1 MTVWKKLEN
10 EECYAVA
17 VYNYTSSTPAHL
29 QLEVGELVHLRRE
42 TRDWYWGTS
51 LRRDNSGAFP
61 KSYVVIRDCTVDRCG
76 DTVVASAGGGGVVH
90 DIAVTLREWLKDWKK
105 LYITNDE
112 RFKFME
118 VSMRALLELRAQAA
132 SSALPQDQLRK
143 VSRTAIFTIDKG
155 NRTLGMELAVR
166 TPSGQLV
173 DPLGIST
180 YKLNALHDEANA
192 RLDKNMENASGGG
205 GVGSGSGSGAVGGA
219 RTHSL
224 AVRVHNFVCRVG
236 GGAELLLAL
245 HDAAGAQLTEPLL
258 LRCPAHHLAPA
269 HLLFTDL
276 GSDIKKEK
284 VFLVCNVVRIG
295 TMEPQNVD
303 HRRSSVAAQMPV
315 GGGNG
320 GGSGGGGGAGRMRRP
335 FGVAAAEIT
344 RWLAADCPDKELQ
357 VPFYPCEKENMETLL
372 KKIISNRELK
382 DTKNPLGLWV
392 SLQLLEGDI
401 KQVSAML
408 EHMAGGGAARKLGLP
423 EVVLPGDARNE
434 LYVTLCAG
442 AYSRG
447 GGKSSE
453 RNIELTARLVDRR
466 GRLLPGVISIS
477 ANTPLVDEYT
487 SLVYYHEDRPRW
499 QEIFKVCLDIET
511 FKEAHIVFL
520 CRHRSSNEAKDRA
533 EKYFALSY
541 LRLMQR
547 EGTTTPDMQHNLCVY
562 KIDNKRSG
570 SDVETE
576 AAAVCLGLPS
586 RRDELPAGAEKGLTR
601 GPLSLVYRDSLTVA
615 TKLCSTKLT
624 QREEI
629 LGVLKWN
636 THYAAGTLRTAL
648 ERLLLVPNEE
658 LVKFLQDIL
667 DALFNILTQVEEDQ
681 EGYTEQS
688 YGVLVFECLLRV
700 ISLVADHKF
709 QHFQPVL
716 HVYIDESFCDALA
729 YEKLISVM
737 SWVVRAADCGEA
749 ALKRLLL
756 CMKCLENLMRLVVRS
771 TQLRAALAHPPHTP
785 RAPHATCPQLEEF
798 LEALVWLMRCGDH
811 ALTCQG
817 SALKYLP
824 HAIPHAIKIFPEV
837 ELSAYCVLA
846 LDALPLGRLS
856 KQRLLALLELARGPL
871 AREPAA
877 RARLLPHLAATLRAL
892 LRASA
897 ECEREAA
904 LRSRSAGKA
913 ARLLGADAARLRDH
927 SRHAHL
933 VELCVETMGEV
944 VSLLARDD
952 VGPVEADRGDFARRL
967 LPTVLKTTTTML
979 RDRAKAKDGSG
990 VVDDPLVRRIVCVLL
1005 DMVRQMSEE
1014 QYSLLVKAL
1023 EHENAG
1029 GSGSLI
1035 SDALALILEL
1045 LQRPVFRPH
1054 WADMLHLQH
1063 YVMLHALRLVSSTL
1077 CERAQACSRS
1087 GLQAWAREWFA
1098 ASAALCMAPA
1108 LQLQALPPARRRR
1121 LAASYGDLRRAAAAA
1136 MARLWYALGEHK
1148 YPMIPFVV
1156 GEFLEVSFLPDDEVR
1171 DITIPLFYDMM
1182 VVEYQHNV
1190 ANGESS
1196 DAPLRVLEN
1205 ELIDKLDVLAAR
1217 GLGDGGWRARFVSAC
1232 GRLLGAGGAGG
1243 AGDAGPALVAAA
1255 ARQLDALLQYRA
1267 AAQRVHLAVRVL
1279 RFYEHIERPHMYI
1292 RYVHKLA
1299 QMHRDAQHWT
1309 EAGLALRLHAKLLE
1323 WSDCPLPPR
1332 LRHPTEDCA
1341 EHVTHR
1347 DLKEAL
1353 YLEIARLL
1361 NRGRQWELAV
1371 EVVKELV
1378 CVYEQEALGYAALR
1392 ELHAQLAAL
1401 YEAMLRTARSHPAH
1415 FRVLYHG
1422 TGFPDH
1428 LRVPHGFVY
1437 RGNEYEQLQEFKERL
1452 LDEWPD
1458 AEVLPRLDPPG
1469 EDITLSDGQ
1478 YLQINA
1484 VEPVMDD
1491 KLKRLSGKP
1500 VADQILQYHKHNNVD
1515 KFVFS
1520 RPFHKPDESLAGSN
1534 DDVSSQNEFATR
1546 WLERTELEIS
1556 EKLPGILRWFPV
1568 VSARTYW
1575 VSPLQAAVEALREA
1589 NRALKALVLQAR
1601 AADAPL
1607 HQLTMR
1613 LSGILDPAVQGGIVN
1628 YERAF
1633 LTAAY
1638 ESRHPEHAELLA
1650 QLRDLIA
1657 DQVPLLKLG
1666 LEVHK
1671 SRISPELQAL
1681 HDHMESCFH
1690 RVQNHVHQRYGR
1702 KNCDFDTELV
1712 ERRRTLRDSIQTEP
1726 GNLSSNRIS
1735 DISTG
1740 NDTASKS
1747 KFFSFNSAINPLT
1760 RNSSGG
1766 VVSYFGTLQNS
1777 PRRRDKR
1784 RAKKEAASEATTQER
1799 SGSQWYA
1806 PSSAVNGS
1814 AALPASPS
1822 SASLPPALPAAPPAG
1837 PPPDTAASPLRELR
1851 QELVTERPLRAE
1863 AERERRLSQRAS
1875 LLNSSAPP
1883 SNRDSLGTT
1892 DSNQDDEEPPPLPQK
1907 QSQRYSEVDSDN
1919 NNNPDLNSNTTPARN
1934 NYDTV
1939 WSPRG
1944 SFLYNSIA
1952 NRRNTC
1958 GEKPPTPPPKKK
1970 NAQSNS

>member
-17 VYNYTSSTPAHL
+17 VYNYTSSSPAHL

-61 KSYVVIRDCTVDRCG
+61 KSYVVVRDCTVDRCG

-173 DPLGIST
+173 DPLSTST

-192 RLDKNMENASGGG
+192 RLDKNMENATGAGGVGSGGG
-205 GVGSGSGSGAVGGA
+205 GVVPGV

-295 TMEPQNVD
+295 SMEPQNVD
-303 HRRSSVAAQMPV
+303 HRRSSVAPQMPV

-320 GGSGGGGGAGRMRRP
+320 GGSGGSGAGRMRRP
-335 FGVAAAEIT
+335 FGVAAADIT

-392 SLQLLEGDI
+392 SLQLVEGDI
-401 KQVSAML
+401 KQESGHVPS
-408 EHMAGGGAARKLGLP
+408 GGAARKLGLP
-423 EVVLPGDARNE
+423 EVVLPGDARNELYVTLCAGAYSRGGGKSSERNIELTARLVDRRGRLLPTTINGNE

-648 ERLLLVPNEE
+648 QRLLLVPSEE

-667 DALFNILTQVEEDQ
+667 DALFNILTQVEEDE

-737 SWVVRAADCGEA
+737 SWAVRAAERGEA

-756 CMKCLENLMRLVVRS
+756 CMKCLENLTRLVVRS
-771 TQLRAALAHPPHTP
+771 AQLQAALAQPSHAP
-785 RAPHATCPQLEEF
+785 RAIQAPRAECPQLEEF

-837 ELSAYCVLA
+837 ELSAYCVMA

-877 RARLLPHLAATLRAL
+877 ARAPVAAPR
-892 LRASA
+892 RH
-897 ECEREAA
+897 AA
-904 LRSRSAGKA
+904 GAA
-913 ARLLGADAARLRDH
+913 ARL
-927 SRHAHL
+927 SR
-933 VELCVETMGEV
+933 G
-944 VSLLARDD
+944 LA
-952 VGPVEADRGDFARRL
+952 
-967 LPTVLKTTTTML
+967 
-979 RDRAKAKDGSG
+979 
-990 VVDDPLVRRIVCVLL
+990 
-1005 DMVRQMSEE
+1005 
-1014 QYSLLVKAL
+1014 
-1023 EHENAG
+1023 
-1029 GSGSLI
+1029 
-1035 SDALALILEL
+1035 ILFKNKFKFN
-1045 LQRPVFRPH
+1045 PKSSF
-1054 WADMLHLQH
+1054 
-1063 YVMLHALRLVSSTL
+1063 RLV
-1077 CERAQACSRS
+1077 
-1087 GLQAWAREWFA
+1087 
-1098 ASAALCMAPA
+1098 
-1108 LQLQALPPARRRR
+1108 
-1121 LAASYGDLRRAAAAA
+1121 
-1136 MARLWYALGEHK
+1136 
-1148 YPMIPFVV
+1148 
-1156 GEFLEVSFLPDDEVR
+1156 
-1171 DITIPLFYDMM
+1171 
-1182 VVEYQHNV
+1182 
-1190 ANGESS
+1190 
-1196 DAPLRVLEN
+1196 
-1205 ELIDKLDVLAAR
+1205 
-1217 GLGDGGWRARFVSAC
+1217 
-1232 GRLLGAGGAGG
+1232 
-1243 AGDAGPALVAAA
+1243 
-1255 ARQLDALLQYRA
+1255 
-1267 AAQRVHLAVRVL
+1267 
-1279 RFYEHIERPHMYI
+1279 
-1292 RYVHKLA
+1292 
-1299 QMHRDAQHWT
+1299 
-1309 EAGLALRLHAKLLE
+1309 
-1323 WSDCPLPPR
+1323 
-1332 LRHPTEDCA
+1332 
-1341 EHVTHR
+1341 
-1347 DLKEAL
+1347 
-1353 YLEIARLL
+1353 
-1361 NRGRQWELAV
+1361 
-1371 EVVKELV
+1371 
-1378 CVYEQEALGYAALR
+1378 
-1392 ELHAQLAAL
+1392 
-1401 YEAMLRTARSHPAH
+1401 
-1415 FRVLYHG
+1415 
-1422 TGFPDH
+1422 
-1428 LRVPHGFVY
+1428 
-1437 RGNEYEQLQEFKERL
+1437 
-1452 LDEWPD
+1452 
-1458 AEVLPRLDPPG
+1458 
-1469 EDITLSDGQ
+1469 
-1478 YLQINA
+1478 
-1484 VEPVMDD
+1484 
-1491 KLKRLSGKP
+1491 
-1500 VADQILQYHKHNNVD
+1500 
-1515 KFVFS
+1515 
-1520 RPFHKPDESLAGSN
+1520 
-1534 DDVSSQNEFATR
+1534 
-1546 WLERTELEIS
+1546 
-1556 EKLPGILRWFPV
+1556 
-1568 VSARTYW
+1568 
-1575 VSPLQAAVEALREA
+1575 
-1589 NRALKALVLQAR
+1589 
-1601 AADAPL
+1601 
-1607 HQLTMR
+1607 
-1613 LSGILDPAVQGGIVN
+1613 
-1628 YERAF
+1628 
-1633 LTAAY
+1633 
-1638 ESRHPEHAELLA
+1638 
-1650 QLRDLIA
+1650 
-1657 DQVPLLKLG
+1657 
-1666 LEVHK
+1666 
-1671 SRISPELQAL
+1671 
-1681 HDHMESCFH
+1681 
-1690 RVQNHVHQRYGR
+1690 
-1702 KNCDFDTELV
+1702 
-1712 ERRRTLRDSIQTEP
+1712 
-1726 GNLSSNRIS
+1726 
-1735 DISTG
+1735 
-1740 NDTASKS
+1740 
-1747 KFFSFNSAINPLT
+1747 
-1760 RNSSGG
+1760 
-1766 VVSYFGTLQNS
+1766 
-1777 PRRRDKR
+1777 
-1784 RAKKEAASEATTQER
+1784 
-1799 SGSQWYA
+1799 
-1806 PSSAVNGS
+1806 
-1814 AALPASPS
+1814 
-1822 SASLPPALPAAPPAG
+1822 
-1837 PPPDTAASPLRELR
+1837 
-1851 QELVTERPLRAE
+1851 
-1863 AERERRLSQRAS
+1863 
-1875 LLNSSAPP
+1875 
-1883 SNRDSLGTT
+1883 
-1892 DSNQDDEEPPPLPQK
+1892 
-1907 QSQRYSEVDSDN
+1907 
-1919 NNNPDLNSNTTPARN
+1919 
-1934 NYDTV
+1934 
-1939 WSPRG
+1939 
-1944 SFLYNSIA
+1944 
-1952 NRRNTC
+1952 
-1958 GEKPPTPPPKKK
+1958 
-1970 NAQSNS
+1970 